1 MRDREAWL
9 GEVKKS
15 GYFVLASAVAA
26 ILWLVAGWL
35 LPGVPGVGS
44 LLALLAAANAPL
56 LAPRLRKVELPGGI
70 KLHFSAHEEEPA
82 ARGRRGTLMA
92 ALMMSGVCSRS
103 RASVEMSWVSVRPV
117 YMRGLGLP
125 EFSISYYPTR
135 VYGTFSLSSP
145 ASNLRSI
152 KGLSFSRTPF

>member
-1 MRDREAWL
+1 MRDREVWL

-15 GYFVLASAVAA
+15 VYFVLASAVAA

-35 LPGVPGVGS
+35 LPGVLGVGS

-82 ARGRRGTLMA
+82 ARGRRDLNGGPDDVGRLLA
-92 ALMMSGVCSRS
+92 EPRK
-103 RASVEMSWVSVRPV
+103 RRNE
-117 YMRGLGLP
+117 LG
-125 EFSISYYPTR
+125 
-135 VYGTFSLSSP
+135 
-145 ASNLRSI
+145 
-152 KGLSFSRTPF
+152 